1 MARVLH
7 LLNSRAAHLTEVRRD
22 AYLRAWRREIVI
34 GLILSVIVIA
44 LFMMNN
50 VTAAFFVIGF
60 ASIAQ
65 IIYTFVRGETYLQL
79 RQEQRHIDK
88 EELESLR
95 KEMEKVGHGKK

>member
-22 AYLRAWRREIVI
+22 AYLRAWRREIVV
-34 GLILSVIVIA
+34 GLVLSVVVVV
-44 LFMMNN
+44 LFMTNK
-50 VTAAFFVIGF
+50 VAVAFFVIGF
-60 ASIAQ
+60 ATIAQ
-65 IIYTFVRGETYLQL
+65 IIYTFVRGETYFQL
-79 RQEQRHIDK
+79 RQKQWQIDK